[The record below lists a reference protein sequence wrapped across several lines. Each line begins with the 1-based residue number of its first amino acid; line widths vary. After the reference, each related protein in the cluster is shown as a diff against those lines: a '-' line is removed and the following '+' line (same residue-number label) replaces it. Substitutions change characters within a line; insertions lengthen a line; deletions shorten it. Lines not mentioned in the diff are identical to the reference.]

1 MHSRRRV
8 LGAALGAGILA
19 QILVS
24 RYRYSCR
31 DLTMA
36 ARIPSGPTLRL
47 GAQLRRPCHL
57 IQPPIAELGPKF
69 RFERT
74 IEKFTTMPRIFP
86 IFFWR
91 SHGFS
96 HICLLHLLGAKQL
109 APRSNFVSRGCR
121 NRSCQRNSRSQRNR
135 LAIHQEDSRR
145 GFSLAFKTLSPFI
158 GSLRAGVSNLA
169 QLAQALSS
177 PASPETRIVEFVA
190 AN

>member
-1 MHSRRRV
+1 MRRRV

-24 RYRYSCR
+24 RYRYGCR

-36 ARIPSGPTLRL
+36 ARIQSGPTLRL

-121 NRSCQRNSRSQRNR
+121 NRSCQRKSRSQRNR
-135 LAIHQEDSRR
+135 LAIHQEDSRWPSKHSRPSSVPSGQACQIWSNWRRPCCRRPRPRR
-145 GFSLAFKTLSPFI
+145 G
-158 GSLRAGVSNLA
+158 
-169 QLAQALSS
+169 LSS
-177 PASPETRIVEFVA
+177 QLV
-190 AN
+190 